1 MSITFQKIINLEEY
15 KIILTSQN
23 LESFLI
29 SIQSNISNEIYEL
42 LINQIFLSS
51 YNSMKTTN
59 SIKETIEFISNLIN
73 NNNFEIE
80 KNGKKLNLFSNSEK
94 IEFFLN

>member
-1 MSITFQKIINLEEY
+1 MSIPFQKIINLEEY

-42 LINQIFLSS
+42 LINQIYVHHSIA
-51 YNSMKTTN
+51 YNCKQH
-59 SIKETIEFISNLIN
+59 
-73 NNNFEIE
+73 
-80 KNGKKLNLFSNSEK
+80 
-94 IEFFLN
+94 